1 MAERLSALTHVN
13 PGAADGAPLVLSEA
27 RPVVALQ
34 FQAWPDT
41 LAIVEAVITQTLGL
55 ATVPPVGSAVTLAGG
70 SLCAIGAGRFFL
82 FTGSEGTAATF
93 RTAFSSSDAAV
104 TDISHG
110 RTILHLEGDAAAEL
124 LSRCVA
130 LDLDTAAFPPGRV
143 AQTAIHHVDV
153 LIHRLTESR
162 FEIWALRS
170 FAESLAEWILD
181 AGAGLGVRF
190 RGGGD

>member
-1 MAERLSALTHVN
+1 MAERLSALAHMTT
-13 PGAADGAPLVLSEA
+13 GAADGASIVLGEE
-27 RPVVALQ
+27 RPAAILQ
-34 FQAWPDT
+34 IRAWPDT
-41 LAIVEAVITQTLGL
+41 LDTVDAVITQTLGL
-55 ATVPPVGSAVTLAGG
+55 AAAPPPGTAVTLAGG
-70 SLCAIGAGRFFL
+70 SLCATGTGRFL
-82 FTGSEGTAATF
+82 LSASADDVAATF
-93 RTAFSSSDAAV
+93 RTAFSSADAAV

-110 RTILHLEGDAAAEL
+110 RTVLSLEGGAAAEL

-130 LDLDTAAFPPGRV
+130 LDFDAAVFPPGRV

-170 FAESLAEWILD
+170 FAESLAEWLLD

-190 RGGGD
+190 RGSGN